1 MNIKPFSGIVFTVLF
16 DTRHPGSFL
25 CIINFHRTGHLHL
38 LDEMCVL
45 DFEQVYILNTGFI
58 HIHFYSTIFSLK
70 IKDLEYWGIDA
81 IWLELCCETKYA
93 ARKKFINETI
103 EKEQAYKNACQV

>member
-1 MNIKPFSGIVFTVLF
+1 M
-16 DTRHPGSFL
+16 
-25 CIINFHRTGHLHL
+25 

-45 DFEQVYILNTGFI
+45 DFAQVDIKLLYFFHLLL
-58 HIHFYSTIFSLK
+58 IFV
-70 IKDLEYWGIDA
+70 KDLEYWGVDA
-81 IWLELCCETKYA
+81 IWLELCCESKYA